1 MTLKSDGQRQLSY
14 DSEKRLL
21 KVVLPIRFSRR
32 GGRTHILTP
41 DGQPLVAPSKTTPP
55 SPLRELLVRSHQW
68 HEWLD
73 KGKFRTVK
81 EIAEKEGIKNKNY
94 PYFIMSLYSLAPG
107 IQEIILTGEGLDRL
121 RSVKDIRQV
130 ELPDEW
136 ELQEGVVFR
145 ALGE

>member
-1 MTLKSDGQRQLSY
+1 MTMKSDGQRQLSY

-32 GGRTHILTP
+32 GGRTQILTP
-41 DGQPLVAPSKTTPP
+41 DGKPLVAPSKTAPP

-68 HEWLD
+68 HEWLN

-81 EIAEKEGIKNKNY
+81 EIAEKEGIKNKST

-107 IQEIILTGEGLDRL
+107 IQEIILTGEGTDRL
-121 RSVKDIRQV
+121 RSIKDLRKI

-136 ELQEGVVFR
+136 ALQEGVLFHP
-145 ALGE
+145 LGE